1 VEDKQ
6 MALAIKQLA
15 IWQFAEKEQNL
26 TLINTD
32 AADRKIHTKSSI
44 CPEAPFRVTIER
56 FPLVKIA
63 ARGAVKNFMN
73 VIPNSVNEDALSSAS
88 E

>member
-15 IWQFAEKEQNL
+15 IWQFAKKEQNL

-32 AADRKIHTKSSI
+32 AADREKSI
-44 CPEAPFRVTIER
+44 QKTAF
-56 FPLVKIA
+56 
-63 ARGAVKNFMN
+63 ARKRL
-73 VIPNSVNEDALSSAS
+73 SVSR
-88 E
+88 